1 MTMTA
6 VAPTVLDD
14 DRSEA
19 LFREARR
26 RRWRRWIIGLV
37 GLALVGA
44 GVGLARGGAGS
55 AGGGQLSSQVVAA
68 TGDYQPLE
76 HPSKLTTAA
85 MLDWF
90 FPTSGADFAAGWRFL
105 NAFDAVE
112 TGAVSQ
118 CLAAKGFHF
127 PTSSP
132 QIVYSGDNTEFPYL
146 SYLGTHGF
154 GPTLIGTSVATD
166 PTKGMTQAEMS
177 AYKAAT
183 HGCRTTISAV
193 FDPAL
198 QSGSTLQDQW
208 MSIVAKIDTEAPFQR
223 ALDGW
228 RTCTQ
233 HAGVNVSTIQ
243 AFFSYADS
251 QRVHG
256 GGLQDPSVS
265 RRSMPGVSLQPK
277 P

>member
-1 MTMTA
+1 M
-6 VAPTVLDD
+6 
-14 DRSEA
+14 
-19 LFREARR
+19 
-26 RRWRRWIIGLV
+26 
-37 GLALVGA
+37 
-44 GVGLARGGAGS
+44 
-55 AGGGQLSSQVVAA
+55 
-68 TGDYQPLE
+68 
-76 HPSKLTTAA
+76 
-85 MLDWF
+85 
-90 FPTSGADFAAGWRFL
+90 RFL

-118 CLAAKGFHF
+118 CVAAKGFHF
-127 PTSSP
+127 PTPSP

-166 PTKGMTQAEMS
+166 PTKGMTQAERTD
-177 AYKAAT
+177 YKAAT
-183 HGCRTTISAV
+183 HGCRTTTSAV

-208 MSIVAKIDTEAPFQR
+208 MSMVAKIDTEAPFQR
-223 ALDGW
+223 ALGGW

-233 HAGVNVSTIQ
+233 HAGVHVSTIQ

-256 GGLQDPSVS
+256 GGLQGSIRLAAIYARCLAPAEALRDRLRQRARTVFVRTHATAVAQLIASVNAVM
-265 RRSMPGVSLQPK
+265 RPPGR
-277 P
+277 